1 MQDTYFSGFMHKFF
15 CDSSRD
21 EDVTI
26 AISRGKMIE
35 VPLDKVEEMRMHGHL
50 MRSYNGH
57 VFGIR
62 SENDKVTYFKYNDE
76 YTRFELNINDSI
88 ALDDATVVDELKNE
102 ISAVLRRIFI
112 MLAAVRKGVCL
123 HSVSIKHQ
131 DNAIMFSAVSGTG
144 KTTHANLWQE
154 VFECV
159 EIINGDNG
167 YLVVED
173 NRPYLY
179 GSPWCGTSADCLNVR
194 VPLKAVVFIEQAK
207 KNSIEKLGVAEAFMR
222 LSSRCFMPIWDNKLM
237 LDAIN
242 SAEVLANTIECY
254 LLKCLPDRDAVRVC
268 YDGIYSN

>member
-1 MQDTYFSGFMHKFF
+1 MHKFF

-26 AISRGKMIE
+26 TISRGKMIE
-35 VPLDKVEEMRMHGHL
+35 VPLDEVKEMRMHGHM
-50 MRSYNGH
+50 MRSYNGQ

-88 ALDDATVVDELKNE
+88 TLDDAAIADGLVNE

-112 MLAAVRKGVCL
+112 MLVAVRNGVCL
-123 HSVSIKHQ
+123 HSASIKYK
-131 DNAIMFSAVSGTG
+131 NAGIMFSAVSGTG

-154 VFECV
+154 VFEGV

-173 NRPYLY
+173 NGPYLY
-179 GSPWCGTSADCLNVR
+179 GSPWCGTSADCLNVK
-194 VPLKAVVFIEQAK
+194 VPPKAVIFIEQAK
-207 KNSIEKLGVAEAFMR
+207 ENSIEKLGVAEAFMR
-222 LSSRCFMPIWDNKLM
+222 LSSRCFMPVWDNKLM
-237 LDAIN
+237 LGAIDT
-242 SAEVLANTIECY
+242 AEVLANTIECY
-254 LLKCLPDRDAVRVC
+254 LLKCLPDKDAVRVC